1 VNPGRQPA
9 SRGEPLTLTLFVA
22 EDAPASLDAIRNL
35 HTALARFPDGAFH
48 VEIVEIFGQPARA
61 LRARVLLTP
70 TLLADAS
77 GRRVVGDLSDH
88 GMLDYFLTSLTPV
101 RDAMPPHP

>member
-9 SRGEPLTLTLFVA
+9 WRCEPIALTLFVA
-22 EDAPASLDAIRNL
+22 ENAPASLNAIRNL
-35 HTALARFPDGAFH
+35 QAALERFPAEAFR
-48 VEIVEIFGQPARA
+48 VEVVEIFGQPARA

-77 GRRVVGDLSDH
+77 ARRVIGDLSDH
-88 GMLDYFLTSLTPV
+88 GMLNYFLTSLVPV
-101 RDAMPPHP
+101 RDEIPPRP